1 MAAVA
6 ERLVTALATVT
17 QVEGVGVFQLE
28 ELRRLTPRPLGEP
41 SQAQFGIAHSTLEVE
56 EGKTGIDSAAIGLT
70 ALADGPCLSVRG
82 IPTWTLKTGP
92 L

>member
-1 MAAVA
+1 MAGRLSRNLAIRGVDVAAVA

-41 SQAQFGIAHSTLEVE
+41 SQAQFGIAHSTLEVQ
-56 EGKTGIDSAAIGLT
+56 EGEPGAN
-70 ALADGPCLSVRG
+70 
-82 IPTWTLKTGP
+82 
-92 L
+92 